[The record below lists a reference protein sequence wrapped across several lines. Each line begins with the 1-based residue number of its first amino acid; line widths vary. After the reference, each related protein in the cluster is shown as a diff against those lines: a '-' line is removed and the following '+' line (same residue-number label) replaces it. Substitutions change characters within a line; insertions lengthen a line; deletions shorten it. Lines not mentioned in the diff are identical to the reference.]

1 MASSAKRKTTAV
13 KLARESRLR
22 ERRADKV
29 AKKEA
34 RRLAVAQGLEP
45 APDLEAVEEPGTDDA
60 VA

>member
-34 RRLAVAQGLEP
+34 RRLAVSQDAEATPEP
-45 APDLEAVEEPGTDDA
+45 EPVEPGTDDA